1 MDPLKETASTPTD
14 TDLLARIAT
23 GDLDAF
29 HLFYQRHASRVLSYV
44 RRLAHDTGQVEDI
57 AQEVFLAVWRK
68 AGTFRPD
75 RGEPLGWLYTLT
87 RNKAVDAWRRPE
99 LNTEQPPG
107 AEPAT
112 PATDRAPGDLHLILR
127 QALDRLRPEQR
138 KALDLAYFGD
148 LTYEE
153 TAQVL
158 AVPVGTLKSRIRVG
172 LRALRTMLG
181 PEVVAG

>member
-1 MDPLKETASTPTD
+1 MSPLKETASPLSD
-14 TDLLARIAT
+14 TDLLARIAA

-29 HLFYQRHASRVLSYV
+29 HIFYQRHAGRVLSYV

-99 LNTEQPPG
+99 LRAEQPETES
-107 AEPAT
+107 AAT
-112 PATDRAPGDLHLILR
+112 HAVHQTPGDLPLILR
-127 QALDRLRPEQR
+127 EALDRLRPEQR
-138 KALDLAYFGD
+138 DALDLAYFGD

-153 TAQVL
+153 TAQAL

-172 LRALRTMLG
+172 LRALRVMLG
-181 PEVVAG
+181 PAMAG